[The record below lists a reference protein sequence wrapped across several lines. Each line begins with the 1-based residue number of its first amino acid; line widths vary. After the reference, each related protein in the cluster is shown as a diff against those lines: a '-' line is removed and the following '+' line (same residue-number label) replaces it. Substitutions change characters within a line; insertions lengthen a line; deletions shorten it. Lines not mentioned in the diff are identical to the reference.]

1 MLVSIR
7 AIYNW
12 DSTIFDDFV
21 IPSEM
26 DKPTL
31 IGLIMKELAEL
42 SIVYSD
48 PVTLKTYINL
58 WSVTR
63 NRVWEKLW
71 DLATEEYDPLDNYNR
86 TDTITTVHGH
96 KLTVNKADTI
106 TTAHGHKLTIDRT
119 NTKNDTQYGTG
130 NGSIAESNYVYGFNS
145 ESRTHEHDTD
155 TSSTNNYS
163 DTMNGNEYGQDV
175 QTNSGTDTETQ
186 YGEDVHTNSGTDTE
200 TRHGEGN
207 IGVTTY
213 GKMIGEELELRPKL
227 DIYRYIV
234 EEFKHEFCVMIY

>member
-7 AIYNW
+7 AVYNW
-12 DSTIFDDFV
+12 DSSIFDNFV

-42 SIVYSD
+42 SLVYSD
-48 PVTLKTYINL
+48 PVTLKTYISI
-58 WSVTR
+58 WSTTR

-86 TDTITTVHGH
+86 TDTVTTV
-96 KLTVNKADTI
+96 
-106 TTAHGHKLTIDRT
+106 HGHKLTIDRT

-130 NGSIAESNYVYGFNS
+130 NGSVAESNYIYGFNS

-155 TSSTNNYS
+155 TASTNNYS
-163 DTMNGNEYGQDV
+163 DTMNEH
-175 QTNSGTDTETQ
+175 E

-200 TRHGEGN
+200 TRHGKGN

-227 DIYRYIV
+227 DIYKYIV